1 MNKSTINYLLLV
13 TGIVL
18 LIWGFYS
25 FWLSDKNPT
34 VNKASVFAII
44 AGVFIVSKRLTKTKE
59 LPSKDFKE
67 RLRNKE

>member
-13 TGIVL
+13 IGIAL

-25 FWLSDKNPT
+25 FWSSDQNPII
-34 VNKASVFAII
+34 NKASIFAII
-44 AGVFIVSKRLTKTKE
+44 TGVFMVSKRLSKTKE
-59 LPSKDFKE
+59 LPSKKFRE